1 MSETTTL
8 TKVQLALIQ
17 EWQRSKNTLE
27 LAKSCESQLREKVIA
42 AFVPTVKEGATT
54 VKCGGVTVKV
64 TGKVN
69 RTLDEAALEAV
80 MPQLPERYRVV
91 GHEGS
96 LISYAP
102 KFSLDVYRKMS
113 DEERKIFDQALT
125 IKEGASTLE
134 VVIVK

>member
-1 MSETTTL
+1 MSETQL
-8 TKVQLALIQ
+8 SKQQLALIQ

-27 LAKSCESQLREKVIA
+27 LAKSCESQLREKVVA
-42 AFVPTVKEGATT
+42 AFVPEVKEGATT
-54 VKCGGVTVKV
+54 VKFAGVTVKV

-96 LISYAP
+96 LISYSA

-113 DEERKIFDQALT
+113 DEERKIFEQALT
-125 IKEGASTLE
+125 IKDGATALE
-134 VVIVK
+134 VIIAK